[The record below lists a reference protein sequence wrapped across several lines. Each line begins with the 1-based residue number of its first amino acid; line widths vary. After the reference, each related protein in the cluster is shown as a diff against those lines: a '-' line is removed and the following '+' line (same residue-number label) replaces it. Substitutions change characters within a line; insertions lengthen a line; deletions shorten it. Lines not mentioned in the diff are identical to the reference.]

1 MCDKCPKCGSYKAS
15 VLQYDFETVDER
27 VYVRYDATC
36 LDCGTTFE
44 IVEVFTLSEVAQ
56 YYKGEETARETI
68 Q

>member
-1 MCDKCPKCGSYKAS
+1 MCDKCPECGFYKAFTR
-15 VLQYDFETVDER
+15 QYDFETVDDR

-56 YYKGEETARETI
+56 YYKGEETAREII